1 MKRMVSITAVLLLA
15 ACVSTRS
22 YESYLAQKGIDIPVP
37 ERFAH
42 CRGYGCKY
50 ADYISLT
57 DKEWRTIKKSFKK
70 VKDADGERKALK
82 PAIAAFEKTVGA
94 KTGTAEDKGGTY
106 VKLGAYQH
114 DCVDESTNTTIYL
127 ALLQQKGLLKFHDV
141 LMPQSRMPVLSG
153 RLGPHQ
159 TAVIMDRETG
169 AAWAVDS
176 WFHDNG
182 NPPEIV
188 EEDKWFLGWRPPSK

>member
-1 MKRMVSITAVLLLA
+1 MKRALSIAAILFLT

-22 YESYLAQKGIDIPVP
+22 YETYLAEKEIDVPAP

-50 ADYISLT
+50 VDYLALT
-57 DKEWRTIKKSFKK
+57 DNDWRAIKKPFRK
-70 VKDADGERKALK
+70 VESAESERRALK
-82 PAIAAFEKTVGA
+82 PAIAAFEKIAGA
-94 KTGTAEDKGGTY
+94 KTGTEQDKGGTY
-106 VKLGAYQH
+106 VKIGAYQH

-127 ALLQQKGLLKFHDV
+127 ALLRQNGLLKFHDV
-141 LMPQSRMPVLSG
+141 LVPQSRMPLLSG

-159 TAVIMDRETG
+159 SAVIMDRETG
-169 AAWAVDS
+169 TAWAVDS

-182 NPPEIV
+182 EPPEIV